1 MSRFNWDAYGP
12 EDDDPTTS
20 RRRGADAPAR
30 SAAGDWD
37 FVLGGSDAGL
47 STEAMNSQI
56 EDFLA
61 AAEQAQEK
69 AAAVTSDAWDRDHLV
84 HVTVNSAGVV
94 VSTEFDADAM
104 RRSST
109 RSLAAAVT
117 EAAQTAASRARAA
130 VEEHLDPL
138 LAGVTQLDEVAP
150 DSPGTPDVN
159 TLFEDARALQRRLY
173 NDPGSSDTT
182 EPRRTTRGHDHDR

>member
-1 MSRFNWDAYGP
+1 MSGFNWNAYGP
-12 EDDDPTTS
+12 GEDEPSTS
-20 RRRGADAPAR
+20 RRRGSEAPER

-37 FVLGGSDAGL
+37 FVLGGNDAGL
-47 STEAMNSQI
+47 STEAMSSQI

-69 AAAVTSDAWDRDHLV
+69 AAAVTSDAWDQDHLV

-104 RRSST
+104 RRST
-109 RSLAAAVT
+109 ARRLAAAVT

-138 LAGVTQLDEVAP
+138 LAGVTQLDEAAP

-159 TLFEDARALQRRLY
+159 RLFEDARELQRRLY
-173 NDPGSSDTT
+173 SDPGSSHTT